1 MHRSMKGVVVAAGIA
16 VTVLA
21 TGSCARLST
30 ESASTKASPEL
41 AVSTSQLQL
50 RAFEMGRNL
59 STLIEQAADSITAL
73 TADPV
78 IRRNALLWK
87 ISGVPL
93 VQEAALR
100 NDPQVATV
108 DLLAFT
114 VQQRDYLTTGSGRN
128 SFGAQQPIAVAA
140 AREAERAALVLVS
153 SALQSG
159 QRADT
164 SEAKMMA
171 WAASHPMSGPALR
184 RASVLESDWGLLG
197 ISSSSVGASIGN
209 VDRTMVNIT
218 YRLSYLN
225 ETLAQEV
232 RWNAELAAEQAM
244 RTPRVDSLFGSG
256 TATLRSVGTLSDEAP
271 ALIDRQREAMMRD
284 IDGERVAMMRDIDRQ
299 RVLSFQELAVQR
311 VALEAALDAERKALM
326 EQVGQERAAAFV
338 AADSLTQRSIDRA
351 GAVLRRL
358 VWESALATG
367 LIVVA
372 LLGAAR
378 LLINHWRATKI
389 SLDDRRPA

>member
-1 MHRSMKGVVVAAGIA
+1 MPMSTKALVLAAG
-16 VTVLA
+16 LA
-21 TGSCARLST
+21 ATALALAACAGMST
-30 ESASTKASPEL
+30 QSASSQASPEL
-41 AVSTSQLQL
+41 VVSANLLQL
-50 RAFEMGRNL
+50 RTFEEGRDV
-59 STLIEQAADSITAL
+59 STLIEQAADSIVA
-73 TADPV
+73 ASSDPDV
-78 IRRNALLWK
+78 RRNALLWK
-87 ISGVPL
+87 ISGIPL

-100 NDPQVATV
+100 NDPQVAAV
-108 DLLAFT
+108 DLVAFT
-114 VQQRDYLTTGSGRN
+114 HQQLSYLTTGSGRN
-128 SFGAQQPIAVAA
+128 SFGPQQPIAVAA
-140 AREAERAALVLVS
+140 AREAVQQAMGLVS

-159 QRADT
+159 LPPDSA
-164 SEAKMMA
+164 EAQMTK
-171 WAASHPMSGPALR
+171 WVAAHPMTGPALR
-184 RASVLESDWGLLG
+184 RASVLESDWKLLG
-197 ISSSSVGASIGN
+197 ISSNTIGASIGN

-225 ETLAQEV
+225 ETLAAEV
-232 RWNAELAAEQAM
+232 RWNAQLAAEQAM
-244 RTPRVDSLFGSG
+244 RSPRVDSLLGAG
-256 TATLRSVGTLSDEAP
+256 TATLRSVGALSDEAP
-271 ALIDRQREAMMRD
+271 ALIDRQRVAMMRD

-299 RVLSFQELAVQR
+299 RVLAFRDLAAQR

-338 AADSLTQRSIDRA
+338 SADSLTQRSIDRA

>member
-1 MHRSMKGVVVAAGIA
+1 MGPSTRGLVLVASITVAALG
-16 VTVLA
+16 

-41 AVSTSQLQL
+41 AISTNQLQL

-59 STLIEQAADSITAL
+59 STLIEQAADSILAAS
-73 TADPV
+73 ADPDV
-78 IRRNALLWK
+78 RRSALLWK
-87 ISGVPL
+87 ISGIPL

-100 NDPQVATV
+100 NDPQVAAV

-114 VQQRDYLTTGSGRN
+114 VQQLDYLTTGSGRN
-128 SFGAQQPIAVAA
+128 SFGPQQPIAVASA
-140 AREAERAALVLVS
+140 HEAERAAVALVS
-153 SALQSG
+153 SALQGG
-159 QRADT
+159 QQSDT
-164 SEAKMMA
+164 SEAKMTA

-244 RTPRVDSLFGSG
+244 RSPRVDSLFTTG

-299 RVLSFQELAVQR
+299 RVLAFRDLAAQR

-338 AADSLTQRSIDRA
+338 SADSLTQRSIDRA

-378 LLINHWRATKI
+378 LLINHWRATTI